1 MSKDYFDFKKF
12 RVWHHASAMKVGTDA
27 VVLGCLVPTT
37 SISNTILDI
46 GTGTGIIAL
55 MLAQRN
61 PEASITAIEIDIAAA
76 QQANY
81 NFEQSIFASQLK
93 CVPISVQNF
102 ALTANQKF
110 DLIVSNPPFFEKHA
124 NAAIADNARS
134 LARQDVALSFHDLAH
149 SVSILLQNQGCFWL
163 ILPVQE
169 AQVFALAAASFSLN
183 LSQQINIIPRQGK
196 ASNRVVQCYQMGH
209 NKLLTTKL
217 ILKNEAG
224 LPSQEYID
232 LSRDFYLRIDL

>member
-27 VVLGCLVPTT
+27 VVLGCLVPLTP
-37 SISNTILDI
+37 ISNTILDI

-61 PEASITAIEIDIAAA
+61 PAASITAIEIDHAAA

-93 CVPISVQNF
+93 CEPISVQKF
-102 ALTANQKF
+102 VLTANQKF

-124 NAAIADNARS
+124 NAAIVNTARS

-149 SVSILLQNQGCFWL
+149 SVSILLQKQGCFWL

-169 AQVFALAAASFSLN
+169 AQTFALVAASFSLN

-196 ASNRVVQCYQMGH
+196 ASNRVVQCYQMGQ
-209 NKLLTTKL
+209 NKVLTTEL
-217 ILKNEAG
+217 ILKNEEG
-224 LPSQEYID
+224 LPSQDYIAM
-232 LSRDFYLRIDL
+232 SRDFYLRIDL